1 MNFES
6 FQKLLGNSGDFFRP
20 FSFKVSGKEVAGFAL
35 DKNEERSLVSAAF
48 DEVSF
53 PVTVSTPVADVWR
66 PMADGKLAVAGD
78 SSLARTASVVANTV
92 SLAAVTEMRP
102 KGSLL
107 GIVPPDE
114 VVDGLSREAEL
125 LVAHDDLIR
134 TEAGLKLFSK
144 KGSEDTPDLKAR
156 SLSSLNSGIL
166 SIPIGVF
173 LIGRRVAPNLPGNG
187 ARRATK

>member
-53 PVTVSTPVADVWR
+53 PVTVS
-66 PMADGKLAVAGD
+66 
-78 SSLARTASVVANTV
+78 SLARTAPVVANTV